1 MFLPLLVPFALL
13 GCETYRPLAPSVQE
27 SPRTGLVLK
36 EPVLLGLFDGRA
48 DKKDSAQ
55 LLNSLRT
62 GIETAYG
69 RSVQFVD
76 YFASAPA
83 NRVLVRI
90 RINEL
95 GSRFGSR
102 VIPISTISTQFG
114 VATARAG
121 TWGPVVA
128 RADWSQTT
136 LGSGFSAEG
145 WWVGSA
151 WFELGVVDQTG
162 ARSLNLQLP
171 LVAES
176 RESNTLGYASASA
189 AANKAWSTVSAQLFS
204 ILDALLLKVRDEQSG
219 ESISDSRSGSH
230 ATRPALLPSP
240 GLSCRY
246 SGRREDGFQAR
257 VTRASQ
263 LNQELL

>member
-1 MFLPLLVPFALL
+1 MLRTALFLPLLIPFAFL

-36 EPVLLGLFDGRA
+36 KPVLVGLFDGRA

-55 LLNSLRT
+55 LLNSLRS

-69 RSVQFVD
+69 GSVQFVE

-83 NRVLVRI
+83 DGVFIRI

-128 RADWSQTT
+128 RANWSETT

-151 WFELGVVDQTG
+151 WLELGIVNRRG
-162 ARSLNLQLP
+162 APTPNLQLP

-176 RESNTLGYASASA
+176 RESNTFGYASASA

-204 ILDALLLKVRDEQSG
+204 VLDALLLKVRDEQSG

-230 ATRPALLPSP
+230 LRRALRCSQVPVCLADTPAVPQSD
-240 GLSCRY
+240 LSK
-246 SGRREDGFQAR
+246 AR
-257 VTRASQ
+257 C
-263 LNQELL
+263 